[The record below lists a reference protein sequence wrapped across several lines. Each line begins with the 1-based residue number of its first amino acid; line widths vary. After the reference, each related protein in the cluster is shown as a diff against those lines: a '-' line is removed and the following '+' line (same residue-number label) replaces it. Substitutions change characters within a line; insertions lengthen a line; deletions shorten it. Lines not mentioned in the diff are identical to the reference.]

1 MTKIAL
7 LIWVSSYKPDT
18 TTPSPIATDL
28 DAMAKVLQQ
37 EKLGGFD
44 QVDVL
49 VDPDRQ
55 AMEEAIEE
63 RFRGMTI
70 DDLGLL
76 IFSGHCVI
84 DQHVNLY
91 LSNRITRRNEQGGLV
106 KSTAVNASF
115 IKEVLDSG
123 RSHRQIIVLDG
134 YLSGAAESLPY
145 ARDTV
150 DYHHQLGGTGRVIL
164 TALTP
169 GHSLFNPE
177 PCLPSAYIH
186 YLMQGLATGA
196 ADWDRDGKVVIE
208 EWHRYAKKRS
218 QAVDPAIAPELYGE
232 NGDAHIV
239 IARAP
244 TSDSRLIYRQ
254 EVEYR
259 EQNGQISASHR
270 AALTVIQQGLDLS
283 PETVTQIEAE
293 VFKPYQDYREKLAK
307 YEQTLIDY
315 SQQTYPLSSSQTAE
329 LRWLQQSL
337 RLRPDDIIPIEKRVK
352 ADVEDYQSKLRQYER
367 TFATVIQREY
377 PVGEGAR
384 TGLVSLQQIL
394 GLRDE
399 DVRKLEARLVAQYL
413 SQPPH
418 QVYPPDPPPPPT
430 LPTAAPPA
438 VVHRSPA
445 IADPPAISPSVAP
458 VAQTDTTTLPPSQLT
473 GDPAGPPPDPGT
485 AETLI
490 VATNPSPASASASPQ
505 SGTPATSPPS
515 DAGANQAS
523 PAAGIAN
530 APMPV
535 SPANPAGG
543 NAAAGSPVIFQQPM
557 AAQAWN
563 LQTPPNLMPGYPPGN
578 YPGYPPPLGQMAP
591 APSPG
596 YPGQMPDGHAAAGA
610 PPAAPSGTQLVS
622 PDTQPTQP
630 VKGKDKEMSPVVK
643 GILFAVGLACFVF
656 VAIAVYNIA
665 MLLSRSSQ
673 PVDPRILLDQAAQR
687 RRQKDYTGAIA
698 DYTKVI
704 DQKVSS
710 TETAVAY
717 YQRGNVQY
725 DKGDRTAAIADYTQA
740 LALNPNDAS
749 SYNNRG
755 VAYHEANQLEAAI
768 TDYTAAIKLQPTY
781 ANAYRNRAFA
791 YRSLGRRPEAISD
804 FQQAAELYKQQ
815 GNLKDQQEALAQV
828 NQVRQGR

>member
-1 MTKIAL
+1 MTKVAL

-28 DAMAKVLQQ
+28 AAMAKVLQQ

-44 QVDVL
+44 RVDVL
-49 VDPDRQ
+49 IDPDRQ

-63 RFRGMTI
+63 RFRGMGI
-70 DDLGLL
+70 NDLGLL

-84 DQHVNLY
+84 DRHVNLY
-91 LSNRITRRNEQGGLV
+91 LSNRITRKNEQGGLV

-145 ARDTV
+145 ASDTV
-150 DYHHQLGGTGRVIL
+150 DYQHQLGGTGRVIL
-164 TALTP
+164 TALTL

-196 ADWDRDGKVVIE
+196 ADWDRDGQVVIA

-218 QAVDPAIAPELYGE
+218 QAVDPAISPELFGE
-232 NGDAHIV
+232 NGATQIV
-239 IARAP
+239 IAHAP
-244 TSDSRLIYRQ
+244 TADPGLIYRQ

-259 EQNGQISASHR
+259 EQNGQISASER

-283 PETVTQIEAE
+283 AETVTQIEAE
-293 VFKPYQDYREKLAK
+293 VFQPYQNYRAKLAK
-307 YEQTLIDY
+307 YEQTLVDY
-315 SQQTYPLSSSQTAE
+315 CRQTYPLSSSHTAE
-329 LRWLQQSL
+329 LRWLRQSL

-352 ADVEDYQSKLRQYER
+352 ADVEDYQSKLRQYEQ
-367 TFATVIQREY
+367 TFATVIHREY
-377 PVGEGAR
+377 PMGDGAR
-384 TGLVSLQQIL
+384 TGLASLQQIL

-399 DVRKLEARLVAQYL
+399 DVRKLEARLLAQYL

-418 QVYPPDPPPPPT
+418 HIYPPNTDPATPVSPSQQN
-430 LPTAAPPA
+430 PA
-438 VVHRSPA
+438 MAHRSPA
-445 IADPPAISPSVAP
+445 IAEPTA
-458 VAQTDTTTLPPSQLT
+458 PSQAT
-473 GDPAGPPPDPGT
+473 PSSSQSETTITPSQVQPNDVTGPPPEQEV

-490 VATNPSPASASASPQ
+490 LGTDAAQPNPTADGSSSQAEPLAATASLD
-505 SGTPATSPPS
+505 S
-515 DAGANQAS
+515 DAKPLGANPLGHPVGSPSVVFHQPMAGSPWNLSNGPNLIPVYLPANYTAAS
-523 PAAGIAN
+523 PAGGAGA
-530 APMPV
+530 
-535 SPANPAGG
+535 S
-543 NAAAGSPVIFQQPM
+543 
-557 AAQAWN
+557 
-563 LQTPPNLMPGYPPGN
+563 
-578 YPGYPPPLGQMAP
+578 PPPQGA
-591 APSPG
+591 
-596 YPGQMPDGHAAAGA
+596 MPDVQATA
-610 PPAAPSGTQLVS
+610 PPSTAGKLREEQPPVTPGGTQLVS
-622 PDTQPTQP
+622 PESQPTQP
-630 VKGKDKEMSPVVK
+630 VKGKEKEMSPVVK
-643 GILFAVGLACFVF
+643 GILFAVGLTCFVF

-673 PVDPRILLDQAAQR
+673 PVDPRVLLEQAAER
-687 RRQKDYTGAIA
+687 RRQKDYTGAIS
-698 DYTKVI
+698 DYTKII

-725 DKGDRTAAIADYTQA
+725 DKGDRQAAIADYTQA
-740 LALNPNDAS
+740 IALNPNDAS

-755 VAYHEANQLEAAI
+755 VAYHEVNQLDAAI
-768 TDYTAAIKLQPTY
+768 TDYSAAIQLQPTY

-791 YRSLGRRPEAISD
+791 YRSLGRRPEAIAD
-804 FQQAAELYKQQ
+804 FQQAARLYAQQ
-815 GNLKDQQEALAQV
+815 GNAQDQQEALAQA